1 MNTTTPPTAL
11 PSIDSKTSGRASLW
25 LKRGSFGLVVIVAG
39 LAGIGAV
46 YQLGA
51 TRLDAQRY
59 PPPGELVDAGTYK
72 LHLLVAG
79 TTRPAPTV
87 ILDAGLG
94 IPSSFLANLQK
105 QVAPFTQVVSYDRP
119 GIGWSESLPAGET
132 HDALTNARALHT
144 ALINAGIPGPYV
156 LVGHSAGGL
165 NMLVF
170 ADTYPQDTAGIVLID
185 STHPDQ
191 FLRYPPELAQGKRT
205 IRYMSVVMSLGAR
218 LGILRF
224 LNLTK
229 MFEADALDADQ
240 QAVLKAHL
248 AASRFGSSILAEM
261 GAWEDLT
268 FPQVRAIKSL
278 GATPLVVL
286 TAGMTAEQ
294 VPVQVEMHQEYAVL
308 STNSRHEI
316 VAGAS
321 HGGLAINPQY
331 LPAVTNAIRQVLESA
346 RTGQPLDAK

>member
-1 MNTTTPPTAL
+1 MSTTTSPTAL
-11 PSIDSKTSGRASLW
+11 SSIDSKSSGRARLW
-25 LKRGSFGLVVIVAG
+25 LKRGSFGLAVIVAG
-39 LAGIGAV
+39 LAGLGAV
-46 YQLGA
+46 YQLVT
-51 TRLDAQRY
+51 TRQDAQRY
-59 PPPGELVDAGTYK
+59 PPPGEMVDAGGYR

-79 TTRPAPTV
+79 ATHSAPTV

-94 IPSSFLANLQK
+94 IPSTFLANLQK
-105 QVAPFTQVVSYDRP
+105 QVAPFAQVVSYDRP
-119 GIGWSESLPAGET
+119 GIGWSDSLPAGQT
-132 HDALTNARALHT
+132 HDALTNARALHA

-170 ADTYPQDTAGIVLID
+170 ADTYLQDTAGIVLID

-191 FLRYPPELAQGKRT
+191 FLRYPPKLAQGKRT
-205 IRYMSVVMSLGAR
+205 IRNLSVMMSWGAR

-224 LNLTK
+224 FNLPK
-229 MFEADALDADQ
+229 MFEAEALEADQ
-240 QAVLKAHL
+240 QAALQAQL

-261 GAWEDLT
+261 GAWELT

-286 TAGMTAEQ
+286 TAGTTAEQ
-294 VPVQVEMHQEYAVL
+294 VPVQVEMHQEYAAL
-308 STNSRHEI
+308 STNSRQEI

-321 HGGLAINPQY
+321 HGGLAISPQY
-331 LPAVTNAIRQVLESA
+331 LPVVTDAIRQVLESA
-346 RTGQPLDAK
+346 RTGQPLVEK